1 MTRPAAPGAWLM
13 AVGAGVA
20 AALLA
25 PPLAAQTGRRLQPEA
40 RVDVIA
46 GRSTALHA
54 GVGLSRPLGTYV
66 RVGAVAAGGV
76 VTGGSGS
83 VSGGE
88 LRASARGDLLARF
101 LLDPFLQSRW
111 APYAGGGAS
120 ARYDEDGRAR
130 GYMVAFVG
138 VEGPP
143 MGGLLPALE
152 VGLGGGTRMGVTL
165 RRALEARR

>member
-1 MTRPAAPGAWLM
+1 MTRQAAPGASLVVL
-13 AVGAGVA
+13 AVGVA
-20 AALLA
+20 AALIV
-25 PPLAAQTGRRLQPEA
+25 PPLAAQEGRRLQPEA

-54 GVGLSRPLGTYV
+54 GIGLSRPLGTYV
-66 RVGAVAAGGV
+66 RLGAVVAGGV
-76 VTGGSGS
+76 VTGRPGS
-83 VSGGE
+83 VSGQG
-88 LRASARGDLLARF
+88 RASARGDLLARF

-120 ARYDEDGRAR
+120 ARYDDGGRAR
-130 GYMVAFVG
+130 GYMVAFIG

-152 VGLGGGTRMGVTL
+152 VGLGGGTRVGVTV
-165 RRALEARR
+165 RRAPGARR